1 MNQESVFRAALA
13 VGFLAVLAIALPHRL
28 KSWASKERL
37 DRRQEGLFILVTLRP
52 VGLALWLGV
61 IAYLINPAWMAWSSV
76 PLPTWL
82 RWTGVPV
89 FALAVGLLA
98 WTLRS
103 LGTNLTDTVVT
114 RRAHTLVTH
123 GPYRWIRHPFYDA
136 VALVILASALIA
148 ANWFVLVAGVVVFSL
163 LAIRVTTEE
172 AKLSERFGDTYRA
185 YRERTGRFL
194 PKLFL
199 FVGCLLLV
207 GCGGPRR
214 SEGEKLART
223 RCATCH
229 AFPEPHLLTKDAWR
243 TGVLPQMA
251 PRLGVSTSG
260 SFNEALRNPH
270 MTVLPKGASAGEWEQ
285 IVRYYLDHS
294 PDSLPDQSLPAEPQV
309 DPDRFKTGPFVPR
322 MQSSSIITLLETDT
336 ARGRLFVGEA
346 GSNTLRIFDWN
357 RRLLS
362 TVRLDSPP
370 TDLIVENDRVLVLES
385 GILNPNDEPKG
396 SLVEYTF
403 AGPDSLR
410 FQRVLIDSLFRP
422 VFVGEFGPNDFLICE
437 FGDNRGRLALYRY
450 DGSKY
455 LRQVLDPSPG
465 AIRFEI
471 RDMNGDGHPDIVALL
486 AQGDERIVL
495 FENDGKWG
503 FAGRQR
509 TLARFP
515 PVYGSM
521 YFAMHDF
528 NGDGHLDIVYVNG
541 DNFDYSRVLKPYHGV
556 RILENDGQNRF
567 VERYFFP
574 VYGAARAEVADFDR
588 DGDLDIVTTSNFADF
603 ARHPERGIMFLEN
616 TGRYTFQPYAF
627 TIASGNQWNLMATG
641 DLNRDGRLDVIIGAM
656 NLGNIAQLQRRSR
669 RPVEAGEPVLVFENR
684 MPTKE

>member
-1 MNQESVFRAALA
+1 MSQENIFRAVLA
-13 VGFLAVLAIALPHRL
+13 AGFLALIAIALPHRL
-28 KSWASKERL
+28 KSGASKEPL
-37 DRRQEGLFILVTLRP
+37 DRRQEGLFILLTLRP
-52 VGLALWLGV
+52 VGFALWLGV
-61 IAYLINPAWMAWSSV
+61 IAYLISPAWMAWSSL
-76 PLPTWL
+76 PLPAWS
-82 RWTGVPV
+82 RWVGVPV
-89 FALAVGLLA
+89 FATALGLLG

-114 RRAHTLVTH
+114 RREHTLVTH

-136 VALVILASALIA
+136 MALVIVAIGLIA
-148 ANWFVLVAGVVVFSL
+148 ANWFVFVAGAVVFAL

-172 AKLSERFGDTYRA
+172 GKLLARFGESYRV

-194 PKLFL
+194 PRLFL
-199 FVGCLLLV
+199 FAACLLLV
-207 GCGGPRR
+207 GCGGPAR
-214 SEGEKLART
+214 SEGERLARS

-229 AFPEPHLLTKDAWR
+229 AFPEPQLLTKDAWR
-243 TGVLPQMA
+243 SGVLPQMA

-260 SFNEALRNPH
+260 SFNEAIRNPH
-270 MTVLPKGASAGEWEQ
+270 MTVLTSAVSATEWEQ

-294 PDSLPDQSLPAEPQV
+294 PDTLPDQSLPAEPQV
-309 DPDRFKTGPFVPR
+309 DPGFFKTGPFAPR
-322 MQSSSIITLLETDT
+322 LQSSAIITLLETDT
-336 ARGRLFVGEA
+336 VRGRLFVGEA
-346 GSNTLRIFDWN
+346 GTNTLRTFDWN
-357 RRLLS
+357 RRLRSTLKLS
-362 TVRLDSPP
+362 SPP

-385 GILNPNDEPKG
+385 GILSPNDEPKG
-396 SLVEYTF
+396 RLVEYRR
-403 AGPDSLR
+403 AAPDSLQ
-410 FQRVLIDSLFRP
+410 FMRVLIDSLFRP
-422 VFVGEFGPNDFLICE
+422 VFVGRVGANDFVICE

-455 LRQVLDPSPG
+455 QRQVLDPNPG

-471 RDMNGDGHPDIVALL
+471 RDMTGDGQPDVVALL

-495 FENDGKWG
+495 FENDGKGG
-503 FAGRQR
+503 FAGRER

-521 YFAMHDF
+521 YFALHDF

-574 VYGAARAEVADFDR
+574 VYGAARAEVADFDK

-603 ARHPERGIMFLEN
+603 ARHPERGIVFLEN
-616 TGRYTFQPYAF
+616 IGRYTFRPYAF
-627 TIASGNQWNLMATG
+627 TPAAGNQWNLIATG
-641 DLNRDGRLDVIIGAM
+641 DLNADGRLDVIVGAM
-656 NLGNIAQLQRRSR
+656 NLGNIAQLQRRTGG
-669 RPVEAGEPVLVFENR
+669 PVEAGDPVLVFENR
-684 MPTKE
+684 MTARE